1 MSNIGNIEILQIIDS
16 VAREKGISKEVLIST
31 VEQAVQVAGRKKYG
45 NEYNIKAQINRK
57 TGEINLLRVL
67 KVVENVEDYLIQI
80 SLTEALQKDPEAKID
95 GEIYEYLPSIDHARV
110 AAQAAKQ
117 VITQRVI
124 EAEREK
130 QYHDFKDRKGEVI
143 NGVVKRIE
151 YGDIIVELNRAE
163 AIIKREQQIKGENFK
178 VGDRVK
184 AYVQDVRHETK
195 GPQIFLSRA
204 DDRMLAKLFELEVT
218 EIYEGMIE
226 IKAVARDA
234 GSKAKIAVF
243 ASDSSVDPIGSC
255 VGIRGNR
262 VKAITNELNGEKIDI
277 ILWNRDVA
285 QFIINAL
292 APAEILK
299 ILIDEDKRK
308 VEVVVSQENQS
319 LAIGRRGQNV
329 RLAAKLTG
337 WNIDIMTE
345 EQESKRRNEE
355 FVTSTELFMEALDVE
370 EVIGQLLSVSGFN
383 TVEQIANSDVN
394 ALMNIEGF
402 EEELAV
408 EIRNRAINYVN
419 LKNEKIVKELEE
431 LGVEQE
437 LIDILEIQPELIL
450 KFAEYG
456 IKTIEDL
463 GEMSVNEFKNLAPNS
478 NITDENIKLLM
489 SPFGDQKSLA
499 FRRREDIMK
508 LL

>member
-67 KVVENVEDYLIQI
+67 KVVENVEDYLTQI

-151 YGDIIVELNRAE
+151 YGDIIVDLNRAE

-218 EIYEGMIE
+218 EIYEGVIE
-226 IKAVARDA
+226 IKAVARDP

-243 ASDSSVDPIGSC
+243 ASENGIDPIGSC
-255 VGIRGNR
+255 VGIKGNR
-262 VKAITNELNGEKIDI
+262 VRAITNELNGEKIDI

-383 TVEQIANSDVN
+383 TVEQIANSDIN

-478 NITDENIKLLM
+478 NITDENIKLLIKTAKQH
-489 SPFGDQKSLA
+489 SELK
-499 FRRREDIMK
+499 EE
-508 LL
+508 

>member
-67 KVVENVEDYLIQI
+67 KVVENVEDYLTQI

-130 QYHDFKDRKGEVI
+130 QYHDFKDRKGEII

-151 YGDIIVELNRAE
+151 YGDIIVDLNRAE

-195 GPQIFLSRA
+195 GPQIFLSRT

-243 ASDSSVDPIGSC
+243 ASDSSIDPIGSC

-319 LAIGRRGQNV
+319 VAIGRRGQNV

-383 TVEQIANSDVN
+383 TVEQIANSDIN

-437 LIDILEIQPELIL
+437 LIDILEIQPELVL

-478 NITDENIKLLM
+478 NITDDNIKLLIKTAKQH
-489 SPFGDQKSLA
+489 SELK
-499 FRRREDIMK
+499 EE
-508 LL
+508 

>member
-16 VAREKGISKEVLIST
+16 VAREKGISKEVLVST

-67 KVVENVEDYLIQI
+67 KVVENVEDYLTQI
-80 SLTEALQKDPEAKID
+80 LLTEALQKDPEAKIGD
-95 GEIYEYLPSIDHARV
+95 EIYEYLPSIDHARV

-130 QYHDFKDRKGEVI
+130 QYHDFKDRKGEII
-143 NGVVKRIE
+143 NGIIKRIE
-151 YGDIIVELNRAE
+151 YGDIIVDLNRAE
-163 AIIKREQQIKGENFK
+163 AIIKREQLIKGENLK
-178 VGDRVK
+178 VNDRIK
-184 AYVQDVRHETK
+184 AYVQDVRHEAK
-195 GPQIFLSRA
+195 GPQIFLSRT
-204 DDRMLAKLFELEVT
+204 DDHMLAKLFELEVP
-218 EIYEGMIE
+218 EIYDKQIE
-226 IKAVARDA
+226 IKAVARDP

-243 ASDSSVDPIGSC
+243 ASDSGIDPIGSC
-255 VGIRGNR
+255 VGIKGNR
-262 VKAITNELNGEKIDI
+262 VKAITNELNGEKVDI
-277 ILWNRDVA
+277 VLWNRDVA
-285 QFIINAL
+285 QFVINAL

-319 LAIGRRGQNV
+319 IAIGRRGQNV

-345 EQESKRRNEE
+345 DQESKRRNEE
-355 FVTSTELFMEALDVE
+355 FLTSTELFIEALDVE
-370 EVIGQLLSVSGFN
+370 EVIGQLLSVTGFN
-383 TVEQIANSDVN
+383 SLEQIANSEIST
-394 ALMNIEGF
+394 LMGIEGF

-408 EIRNRAINYVN
+408 EIKDRAINYVN
-419 LKNEKIVKELEE
+419 LKNEKIVKKLEE

-478 NITDENIKLLM
+478 NITDENIKLLIKTAKQH
-489 SPFGDQKSLA
+489 SESKES
-499 FRRREDIMK
+499 
-508 LL
+508 

>member
-67 KVVENVEDYLIQI
+67 KVVENVEDYLTQI

-151 YGDIIVELNRAE
+151 YGDIIVDLNRAE

-478 NITDENIKLLM
+478 NIIDENIKLLIKTAKQH
-489 SPFGDQKSLA
+489 SELK
-499 FRRREDIMK
+499 EE
-508 LL
+508 

>member
-151 YGDIIVELNRAE
+151 YGDIIVDLNRAE

-478 NITDENIKLLM
+478 NITDENIKLL
-489 SPFGDQKSLA
+489 
-499 FRRREDIMK
+499 
-508 LL
+508 

>member
-67 KVVENVEDYLIQI
+67 KVVENVEDYLTQI

-151 YGDIIVELNRAE
+151 YGDIIVDLNRAE

-329 RLAAKLTG
+329 RLAAKLAG

-478 NITDENIKLLM
+478 NITDENIKLLIKTAKQH
-489 SPFGDQKSLA
+489 SELK
-499 FRRREDIMK
+499 EE
-508 LL
+508 

>member
-478 NITDENIKLLM
+478 NITDENIKLLIKTAKQH
-489 SPFGDQKSLA
+489 SELK
-499 FRRREDIMK
+499 EE
-508 LL
+508 

>member
-67 KVVENVEDYLIQI
+67 KVVENVEDYLTQI
-80 SLTEALQKDPEAKID
+80 SLTEALQKDSEAKID
-95 GEIYEYLPSIDHARV
+95 SEIYEYLPSIDHARV

-130 QYHDFKDRKGEVI
+130 QYHDFKDRKGEII

-151 YGDIIVELNRAE
+151 YGDIIVDLNRAE
-163 AIIKREQQIKGENFK
+163 AIIKKEQQIKGENFK
-178 VGDRVK
+178 VNDRIK

-204 DDRMLAKLFELEVT
+204 DDRMLAKLFKLEVT

-243 ASDSSVDPIGSC
+243 ASDSGINPIGSC

-355 FVTSTELFMEALDVE
+355 FVTSTKLFMEALDVE

-383 TVEQIANSDVN
+383 TVEQIANSDIN

-478 NITDENIKLLM
+478 NITDENIKLLIKTAKQH
-489 SPFGDQKSLA
+489 SELK
-499 FRRREDIMK
+499 EE
-508 LL
+508 

>member
-67 KVVENVEDYLIQI
+67 KVVENVEDYLTQI

-151 YGDIIVELNRAE
+151 YGDIIVDLNRAE

-204 DDRMLAKLFELEVT
+204 DDRMFAKLFELEVT

-243 ASDSSVDPIGSC
+243 ASDSSIDPIGSC

-383 TVEQIANSDVN
+383 TVEQIANSDIN

-478 NITDENIKLLM
+478 NITDENIKLLIKTAKQH
-489 SPFGDQKSLA
+489 SELK
-499 FRRREDIMK
+499 EE
-508 LL
+508 

>member
-478 NITDENIKLLM
+478 NITDENIKLL
-489 SPFGDQKSLA
+489 
-499 FRRREDIMK
+499 
-508 LL
+508 

>member
-31 VEQAVQVAGRKKYG
+31 VEQAVQVVGRKKYG
-45 NEYNIKAQINRK
+45 NEYNIKAQTNRK
-57 TGEINLLRVL
+57 TGEINLLRVF
-67 KVVENVEDYLIQI
+67 KVVENVEDYLTQI
-80 SLTEALQKDPEAKID
+80 SITEALQKDPEAKID

-151 YGDIIVELNRAE
+151 YGDIIVDLNRAE

-243 ASDSSVDPIGSC
+243 ASENGIDPIGSC

-383 TVEQIANSDVN
+383 TVEQITNSDIN

-437 LIDILEIQPELIL
+437 LIDILEIHPELIL

-463 GEMSVNEFKNLAPNS
+463 GEMSANEFKNLAPNS
-478 NITDENIKLLM
+478 NITDENIKLLIKTAKQH
-489 SPFGDQKSLA
+489 SELK
-499 FRRREDIMK
+499 EE
-508 LL
+508 

>member
-67 KVVENVEDYLIQI
+67 KVVENVEDYLTQI

-151 YGDIIVELNRAE
+151 YGDIIVDLNRAE

-226 IKAVARDA
+226 IKAVARDP

-243 ASDSSVDPIGSC
+243 ASDSGIDPIGSC

-277 ILWNRDVA
+277 ILWNSDVA

-478 NITDENIKLLM
+478 NITDENIKLLIKTAKQH
-489 SPFGDQKSLA
+489 SELK
-499 FRRREDIMK
+499 EE
-508 LL
+508 

>member
-67 KVVENVEDYLIQI
+67 KVVENVEDYLTQI
-80 SLTEALQKDPEAKID
+80 SLTEALQKDPEVKID

-151 YGDIIVELNRAE
+151 YGDIIVDLNRAE

-308 VEVVVSQENQS
+308 LEIVVSQENQS

-478 NITDENIKLLM
+478 NITDENIKLLIKTAKQH
-489 SPFGDQKSLA
+489 SELK
-499 FRRREDIMK
+499 EE
-508 LL
+508 

>member
-67 KVVENVEDYLIQI
+67 KVVENVEDYLTQI

-130 QYHDFKDRKGEVI
+130 QYHDFKDRKGEII

-151 YGDIIVELNRAE
+151 YGDIIVDLNRAE

-243 ASDSSVDPIGSC
+243 ASDSSIDPIGSC

-383 TVEQIANSDVN
+383 TVEQIANSDIN

-478 NITDENIKLLM
+478 NITDENIKLLIKTAKQH
-489 SPFGDQKSLA
+489 SELK
-499 FRRREDIMK
+499 EE
-508 LL
+508 

>member
-16 VAREKGISKEVLIST
+16 VAREKGISKEILIST

-67 KVVENVEDYLIQI
+67 KVVENVEDYLTQI

-151 YGDIIVELNRAE
+151 YGDIIVDLNRAE

-243 ASDSSVDPIGSC
+243 ASDSSIDPIGSC

-383 TVEQIANSDVN
+383 TVEQIANSDIN

-478 NITDENIKLLM
+478 NITDENIKLLIKTAKQH
-489 SPFGDQKSLA
+489 SELK
-499 FRRREDIMK
+499 EE
-508 LL
+508 